1 LGLGEAFAAGDGEA
15 DAPFRA
21 DLRASTRARRRV
33 FFAGDAD
40 GDAVSVTAAFPGL
53 GDGDGSAANTLDS
66 AISPMAADKT
76 KTCLIIYNIWF
87 LVRVGGLLPLK
98 SGQRDLLRPNRPTTA
113 RCRQSSE
120 TFSRFSINRKRRLLV
135 ILLLRSPQSDRT
147 LRNKTSFGKNS

>member
-1 LGLGEAFAAGDGEA
+1 MGLGEAFAAADGEA

-33 FFAGDAD
+33 FLAGDAD

-87 LVRVGGLLPLK
+87 LVRVGGFLPLK
-98 SGQRDLLRPNRPTTA
+98 SGQRDLFRPNRPPTA
-113 RCRQSSE
+113 HLGNRVKL
-120 TFSRFSINRKRRLLV
+120 TAAFSISRKRRLLV
-135 ILLLRSPQSDRT
+135 ILLLRSPHLIEPLEIEQVSQ
-147 LRNKTSFGKNS
+147 K